1 MIFWLASYPK
11 SGNTWIRTFI
21 STYYFTNND
30 QFEFN
35 YEFNYDHPP
44 YGGCRG
50 EYEDIFQSYFN
61 FKIFDVCYNSIS
73 SRQGKELFVIL
84 SKK

>member
-30 QFEFN
+30 TFEFSYLKYIKQFPHERFFDN
-35 YEFNYDHPP
+35 
-44 YGGCRG
+44 
-50 EYEDIFQSYFN
+50 DIRN
-61 FKIFDVCYNSIS
+61 INSAIS
-73 SRQGKELFVIL
+73 SWDGVQ
-84 SKK
+84 KKINNQN